1 MLRFFRSSVAR
12 QYVAITVTLIILSAA
27 LIAGTMNFSL
37 RQFVMDDAVSDAR
50 SAARSFAVLFG
61 SKTPEAK
68 VAVDQDEL
76 TSVTLDQLP
85 KLDGHILVDQTAQSI
100 AGVATLFE
108 KQGSDYVRI
117 STNLKKTDGS
127 RAVGTKLAADHPAQG
142 VLAKGVAYFG
152 PATLFEKKFMT
163 GYFPI

>member
-27 LIAGTMNFSL
+27 LIAGTMNYSL

-68 VAVDQDEL
+68 VVVDQEKL

-108 KQGSDYVRI
+108 KQGSD
-117 STNLKKTDGS
+117 
-127 RAVGTKLAADHPAQG
+127 
-142 VLAKGVAYFG
+142 
-152 PATLFEKKFMT
+152 
-163 GYFPI
+163 